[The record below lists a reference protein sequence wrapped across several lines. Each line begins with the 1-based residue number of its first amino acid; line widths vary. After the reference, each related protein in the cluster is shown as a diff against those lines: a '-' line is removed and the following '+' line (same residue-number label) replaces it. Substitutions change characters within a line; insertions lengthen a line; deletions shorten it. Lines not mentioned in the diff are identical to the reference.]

1 MTDEFRRWDLQLF
14 AEMDGERTEEPT
26 YKRRA
31 DARKK
36 GHVNRSMEINNAASI
51 LGIMFLLF
59 LLGGMIY
66 DGFRVMFS
74 MFFETLLLQPVS
86 EMDIF
91 FVSREVA
98 THYFR
103 LTGPVLLVA
112 VVVGFA
118 ASVLQTGFLFTSEPL
133 QPKLENINPIEGA
146 KKIFSRRALFDL
158 LKTILKIAIIGGV
171 TYVFLKGRLRQLLV
185 LINQDINVSSSILWK
200 TMTMLGLTVGL
211 VYIALAV
218 IDFIYQRYEYEKKLK
233 MTRREVKDER
243 KQLEG
248 DPLVR
253 SRIRRQQMAIAR
265 QRMMQD
271 VPTADVV
278 ITNPTRIAVALKY
291 DQEENDAPVLV
302 AKGVEIVAKKIR
314 EIAEENDVPVV
325 ENPPVAQ
332 IIWRQTEIGQEIPVE
347 LYQAV
352 AEILAAVYRLKE
364 KQVV

>member
-1 MTDEFRRWDLQLF
+1 MTDELRRWDLQLF
-14 AEMDGERTEEPT
+14 AETDGEKTEEPT
-26 YKRRA
+26 YKRRK
-31 DARKK
+31 DAREK

-59 LLGGMIY
+59 LLGGMVF
-66 DGFRVMFS
+66 DGFRGMFS
-74 MFFETLLLQPVS
+74 LFFETLFLQPVG
-86 EMDIF
+86 ELDIS
-91 FVSREVA
+91 FVTREV
-98 THYFR
+98 TMQFFR

-112 VVVGFA
+112 VVVGFM
-118 ASVLQTGFLFTSEPL
+118 ASVLQTGFLFTSHPL
-133 QPKLENINPIEGA
+133 QPKLEKINPIEGA

-171 TYVFLKGRLRQLLV
+171 TFVFLKGRLKQLLTV
-185 LINQDINVSSSILWK
+185 IDQDVNVSSSILWK

-211 VYIALAV
+211 VYIVLAV
-218 IDFIYQRYEYEKKLK
+218 IDFIYQRYEYEKQLK

-248 DPLVR
+248 DPLMR

-271 VPTADVV
+271 VPSADVV
-278 ITNPTRIAVALKY
+278 ITNPTRIAVALRY
-291 DQEENDAPVLV
+291 DREENDAPVLV
-302 AKGVEIVAKKIR
+302 AKGAEIVARKIR
-314 EIAEENDVPVV
+314 EIAEENDVPIV
-325 ENPPVAQ
+325 ENPPVAH

-352 AEILAAVYRLKE
+352 AEILAAVYRIRE

>member
-1 MTDEFRRWDLQLF
+1 M
-14 AEMDGERTEEPT
+14 
-26 YKRRA
+26 
-31 DARKK
+31 
-36 GHVNRSMEINNAASI
+36 
-51 LGIMFLLF
+51 
-59 LLGGMIY
+59 
-66 DGFRVMFS
+66 
-74 MFFETLLLQPVS
+74 
-86 EMDIF
+86 
-91 FVSREVA
+91 
-98 THYFR
+98 
-103 LTGPVLLVA
+103 
-112 VVVGFA
+112 
-118 ASVLQTGFLFTSEPL
+118 
-133 QPKLENINPIEGA
+133 
-146 KKIFSRRALFDL
+146 
-158 LKTILKIAIIGGV
+158 
-171 TYVFLKGRLRQLLV
+171 FLKGRLRQLLV

-200 TMTMLGLTVGL
+200 TMTMLGLTVGGL

-364 KQVV
+364 NRSLVV

>member
-1 MTDEFRRWDLQLF
+1 MEDDDHAWP
-14 AEMDGERTEEPT
+14 DG
-26 YKRRA
+26 
-31 DARKK
+31 
-36 GHVNRSMEINNAASI
+36 G
-51 LGIMFLLF
+51 
-59 LLGGMIY
+59 
-66 DGFRVMFS
+66 
-74 MFFETLLLQPVS
+74 
-86 EMDIF
+86 
-91 FVSREVA
+91 
-98 THYFR
+98 
-103 LTGPVLLVA
+103 
-112 VVVGFA
+112 
-118 ASVLQTGFLFTSEPL
+118 
-133 QPKLENINPIEGA
+133 
-146 KKIFSRRALFDL
+146 
-158 LKTILKIAIIGGV
+158 
-171 TYVFLKGRLRQLLV
+171 
-185 LINQDINVSSSILWK
+185 
-200 TMTMLGLTVGL
+200 GL

-364 KQVV
+364 NRSFSRLMFIRGGL